1 MTTVGFFCDE
11 CGGLA
16 ATVRLTSPTGDPSE
30 VGGDQWKIEVNGPVP
45 TTHWVLRGLDEVKA
59 AVEGG
64 SIAALARI
72 NPEYVNFRCP
82 ECDAVYCK
90 AHWGPIE
97 PEMDEGFYD
106 ATYGTCP
113 KGHRIMLDD

>member
-1 MTTVGFFCDE
+1 MDVGFFCDE

-16 ATVRLTSPTGDPSE
+16 ATVRLLAPTGEPAE
-30 VGGDQWKIEVNGPVP
+30 VGSDRWKLEVNGPVP
-45 TTHWVLRGLDEVKA
+45 TTHWVLRDLDALHEALRQGSVTGLA
-59 AVEGG
+59 A
-64 SIAALARI
+64 ID
-72 NPEYVNFRCP
+72 PEYANFRCP
-82 ECDAVYCK
+82 ECSLIYCK
-90 AHWGPIE
+90 RHWEPIT